1 MQRKGS
7 GVKLTDRLPY
17 SVTYM
22 GKRYKLRPWFDN
34 VLRVLEIEESTDL
47 LESEKL
53 DLMLYELIKGKY
65 PLDAGLLNAATKTL
79 FVFKSGKSEQKTMDY
94 EQDADLIYSGMMQA
108 YGIDLFKV
116 QGKLHWWSF
125 VALLNGLPDN
135 CKLAQVLHVRVM
147 PIPKPTK
154 YNGEERAKIV
164 RLKQDVALELSEEEK
179 KKNLQAGLAKVAQCL
194 MSMVKHENKG

>member
-17 SVTYM
+17 SVSYK

-34 VLRVLEIEESTDL
+34 VLRALEIEESSDL

-65 PLDAGLLNAATKTL
+65 PLDPGLLSAVTNTL
-79 FVFKSGKSEQKTMDY
+79 FVFKTGKSDQKTMDY
-94 EQDADLIYSGMMQA
+94 EQDADLVYSGMMQT
-108 YGIDLFKV
+108 YGIDLFKA
-116 QGKLHWWSF
+116 QGHLHWWSF

-135 CKLAQVLHVRVM
+135 CKFSQVLHVRAM

-154 YNGEERAKIV
+154 YNGEERAKLI
-164 RLKQDVALELSEEEK
+164 RLKRDVSLDLSEEERERV
-179 KKNLQAGLAKVAQCL
+179 LQMGLAKIAQCL